1 LQEPITGIV
10 RAVQSVLRVL
20 AYSLLLASV
29 VSGAAARPPA
39 LFFEW
44 HAPASCPDQ
53 AWVLGEVGRV
63 RGHVDVLPSAEG
75 ADVVATAAVS
85 YLGTRWTVRV
95 DTRSAPGGGTRSIDA
110 ETCWRAAQAAAT
122 VLSLAL
128 APFAPPPPLTTAPAP
143 TTAEPALEV
152 SAPLAPPPRTP
163 WRFGL
168 GLYGTSRVGILPQV
182 VLGGALGVS
191 LARGGWKVEA
201 QFDTPAFQT
210 ATVQNSMAGGNLSL
224 PFAGSLRGC
233 RAITGEETAE
243 LAVCLEA
250 SLGIIHGEGIHVDMP
265 MDGEYPWFATSAIA
279 TLRLHLW
286 GPIGARIDAGGG
298 VSWTRPQFTLKLP
311 QGEALVYQVPWFN
324 ARAIAGLDL
333 EL

>member
-1 LQEPITGIV
+1 
-10 RAVQSVLRVL
+10 VL

-63 RGHVDVLPSAEG
+63 RGPVDVLPTAEG

-95 DTRSAPGGGTRSIDA
+95 DTHSAPGGGTRSIEA

-128 APFAPPPPLTTAPAP
+128 ASFAPPPPLTTAPAP
-143 TTAEPALEV
+143 APAEPALEV
-152 SAPLAPPPRTP
+152 SAPLSPPPRTP

-191 LARGGWKVEA
+191 LARGAWKVEA

-210 ATVQNSMAGGNLSL
+210 ATLPDNTAVGGNLSL
-224 PFAGSLRGC
+224 TFAGGLRGC

-243 LAVCLEA
+243 LGVCLDA
-250 SLGIIHGEGIHVDMP
+250 TLGVIHGQGFGVDHSMAGEHV
-265 MDGEYPWFATSAIA
+265 WFATSAIA
-279 TLRLHLW
+279 ALRLHLW
-286 GPIGARIDAGGG
+286 GPLGARIDAGGG
-298 VSWTRPQFTLKLP
+298 VSWIHPQFSVSLP
-311 QGEALVYQVPWFN
+311 QQMSVYAMPLFN